1 MTNEQT
7 KNQRKCIVTG
17 EVKPLTELLRFTLTP
32 DNALVPDFDKRL
44 DGRGLY
50 VCVSK
55 KLLQKALEK
64 RMFAKSVHKGL
75 KISNDLEKQTEHLL
89 YRKGLD
95 WVNLARKAG
104 ALAAGFEKVKA
115 NILKHKVAF
124 VIEGAD
130 ASDDISQKIETADNQ
145 VEVFKVYNS
154 EDLSAAIKTE
164 NTVYIAILKS
174 DIAAKVYENIKRYQT
189 FLEN

>member
-1 MTNEQT
+1 MNEET

-17 EVKPLTELLRFTLTP
+17 EVKPLAELLRFTLTP
-32 DNALVPDFDKRL
+32 DNALVPDFDKKL

-55 KLLQKALEK
+55 KLLKKALEK
-64 RMFAKSVHKGL
+64 RLFAKSIHKGL
-75 KISNDLEKQTEHLL
+75 KISEDLENQTEHLL

-104 ALAAGFEKVKA
+104 ALVAGFEKVKTS
-115 NILKHKVAF
+115 ILKHKAAF

-130 ASDDISQKIETADNQ
+130 ASDDISQKIEKADHHI
-145 VEVFKVYNS
+145 EVFKTYNS

-164 NTVYIAILKS
+164 NTVYIAVLKS
-174 DIAAKVYENIKRYQT
+174 DIAAKVYDNIKRYQA

>member
-1 MTNEQT
+1 MNVET
-7 KNQRKCIVTG
+7 KNQRKCIATG
-17 EVKPLTELLRFTLTP
+17 EVKPISELLRFTLTS
-32 DNALVPDFDKRL
+32 DNTLVPDFDKKL

-55 KLLQKALEK
+55 KLLQKALAK
-64 RMFAKSVHKGL
+64 KLFAKAVHTGL
-75 KISNDLEKQTEHLL
+75 KISEDLEQQTQHLL

-104 ALAAGFEKVKA
+104 ALVAGFEKVKA
-115 NILKHKVAF
+115 NILQHKAAF

-130 ASDDISQKIETADNQ
+130 ASDDIGRKIENADSHI
-145 VEVFKVYNS
+145 EVLKIYSS
-154 EDLSAAIKTE
+154 EDLSAALKTE
-164 NTVYIAILKS
+164 NTVYIAVLKS
-174 DIAAKVYENIKRYQT
+174 DIAPKVYANIKRYQT